1 MRKTTNQPHAT
12 YTGVRSKA
20 GKPTVWS
27 LRTTPECRQLTE
39 ARMKLGLTQQ
49 KMADKLKVTLNTYNA
64 WETGRSKLSQTIL
77 QKAVQ
82 MSLRN
87 KNAQGKQSTS
97 VVTPVVS
104 TPSPYMPSANYTTG
118 PQQTVAVVTP
128 TSSGSAVSSQM
139 DLKTANSRLKEL
151 SILIPHYRNQ
161 LDCMDYKSPDAVD
174 AAYQLAAS
182 YEEMNQLAQ
191 LSELIRLVG

>member
-64 WETGRSKLSQTIL
+64 WETGRYRLSQTIL

-82 MSLRN
+82 MSL
-87 KNAQGKQSTS
+87 KAKTTT
-97 VVTPVVS
+97 VTPVVS
-104 TPSPYMPSANYTTG
+104 TPSPYMPSANYTAG
-118 PQQTVAVVTP
+118 PQQTVAVVAP
-128 TSSGSAVSSQM
+128 TNSGSAVSSQM

-161 LDCMDYKSPDAVD
+161 LDCMDYKSSDAVD

-191 LSELIRLVG
+191 LSELIGLVG

>member
-27 LRTTPECRQLTE
+27 LRTTPETRQLTE
-39 ARMKLGLTQQ
+39 ARMKLGFTQQ
-49 KMADKLKVTLNTYNA
+49 QMADKLKVKLNRYNG
-64 WETGRSKLSQTIL
+64 WETGRTKADPLYL

-82 MSLRN
+82 MSVRR
-87 KNAQGKQSTS
+87 KSVATKPTTT
-97 VVTPVVS
+97 VVTPVAS
-104 TPSPYMPSANYTTG
+104 TSSPYLPSANYNNGT
-118 PQQTVAVVTP
+118 QQTISIVAP

-182 YEEMNQLAQ
+182 Y
-191 LSELIRLVG
+191 SEYRRL